1 MIFITLYDI
10 NWILLFFNFKIC
22 FFTRFKFCFSIVY
35 LWKHLLHFLLEIFPR
50 FYNASYNMFTSLNV
64 IVRTC
69 IIWYRV
75 CLQTKRMPKAT
86 PEASLDSSMEH
97 LIEQDDHLYT
107 KDEVSSNKN
116 LSNLKSTL
124 TFEDSLNV
132 ATKMMVKS
140 FEELNNTSST
150 PGGGGESSFADQQH
164 PRQELVLSAVNL
176 TNK

>member
-1 MIFITLYDI
+1 
-10 NWILLFFNFKIC
+10 
-22 FFTRFKFCFSIVY
+22 
-35 LWKHLLHFLLEIFPR
+35 
-50 FYNASYNMFTSLNV
+50 
-64 IVRTC
+64 
-69 IIWYRV
+69 
-75 CLQTKRMPKAT
+75 MPKAT

-150 PGGGGESSFADQQH
+150 PGGGDSIDQHQ
-164 PRQELVLSAVNL
+164 QELVLSAANL
-176 TNK
+176 TK

>member
-1 MIFITLYDI
+1 
-10 NWILLFFNFKIC
+10 
-22 FFTRFKFCFSIVY
+22 
-35 LWKHLLHFLLEIFPR
+35 
-50 FYNASYNMFTSLNV
+50 
-64 IVRTC
+64 
-69 IIWYRV
+69 
-75 CLQTKRMPKAT
+75 MPKAT

-140 FEELNNTSST
+140 FEELNNTSSM
-150 PGGGGESSFADQQH
+150 PGDDSTDQH
-164 PRQELVLSAVNL
+164 RQELVLSAVNL
-176 TNK
+176 TK

>member
-1 MIFITLYDI
+1 
-10 NWILLFFNFKIC
+10 
-22 FFTRFKFCFSIVY
+22 
-35 LWKHLLHFLLEIFPR
+35 
-50 FYNASYNMFTSLNV
+50 
-64 IVRTC
+64 
-69 IIWYRV
+69 
-75 CLQTKRMPKAT
+75 MPKAT
-86 PEASLDSSMEH
+86 PEASLDSSLEH

-150 PGGGGESSFADQQH
+150 PGGDSADQY
-164 PRQELVLSAVNL
+164 RQELVLSAVNL
-176 TNK
+176 TK

>member
-1 MIFITLYDI
+1 
-10 NWILLFFNFKIC
+10 
-22 FFTRFKFCFSIVY
+22 
-35 LWKHLLHFLLEIFPR
+35 
-50 FYNASYNMFTSLNV
+50 
-64 IVRTC
+64 
-69 IIWYRV
+69 
-75 CLQTKRMPKAT
+75 MPKAT

-140 FEELNNTSST
+140 FEELNNTYSM
-150 PGGGGESSFADQQH
+150 PGGDSTDH
-164 PRQELVLSAVNL
+164 HRQELVLSAVNL
-176 TNK
+176 TK

>member
-1 MIFITLYDI
+1 
-10 NWILLFFNFKIC
+10 
-22 FFTRFKFCFSIVY
+22 
-35 LWKHLLHFLLEIFPR
+35 
-50 FYNASYNMFTSLNV
+50 
-64 IVRTC
+64 
-69 IIWYRV
+69 
-75 CLQTKRMPKAT
+75 MPKAT

-107 KDEVSSNKN
+107 KDELSSNKN

-150 PGGGGESSFADQQH
+150 PNAGSSADLQPHQA
-164 PRQELVLSAVNL
+164 ELVLNPVNL
-176 TNK
+176 TK

>member
-1 MIFITLYDI
+1 
-10 NWILLFFNFKIC
+10 
-22 FFTRFKFCFSIVY
+22 
-35 LWKHLLHFLLEIFPR
+35 
-50 FYNASYNMFTSLNV
+50 
-64 IVRTC
+64 
-69 IIWYRV
+69 
-75 CLQTKRMPKAT
+75 MPKAT

-140 FEELNNTSST
+140 FEELNNTSSMAGCDST
-150 PGGGGESSFADQQH
+150 DQ

-176 TNK
+176 TK

>member
-1 MIFITLYDI
+1 MQQYKQTKTNIKYL
-10 NWILLFFNFKIC
+10 C
-22 FFTRFKFCFSIVY
+22 VY
-35 LWKHLLHFLLEIFPR
+35 
-50 FYNASYNMFTSLNV
+50 V
-64 IVRTC
+64 V
-69 IIWYRV
+69 
-75 CLQTKRMPKAT
+75 LQTKKLPKAT

-140 FEELNNTSST
+140 FEELNTNTSSAS
-150 PGGGGESSFADQQH
+150 GGGSSAAAAAADRR
-164 PRQELVLSAVNL
+164 PLRQELVLNAMDLTSAE
-176 TNK
+176 